1 MRTLSVSENYVLIWH
16 RVQPPL
22 QLHFEAKT
30 KTLSRSQDLCVFSI
44 ICWYHRTCTL
54 WCNTSFKTTNVRSS
68 IGGAVGGLVG
78 GFFQMKCFGI
88 ATLII
93 GFEDIVDEDDDL
105 DFVEESNAQLL
116 DNEIS
121 ITVQLKG
128 K

>member
-1 MRTLSVSENYVLIWH
+1 MLG
-16 RVQPPL
+16 
-22 QLHFEAKT
+22 A
-30 KTLSRSQDLCVFSI
+30 C
-44 ICWYHRTCTL
+44 
-54 WCNTSFKTTNVRSS
+54 

-78 GFFQMKCFGI
+78 GFFPNEMFWEF

-121 ITVQLKG
+121 ITSPLEWESDSFNRSERSNIFASKF
-128 K
+128 